1 MLWTVELVLVIIS
14 ILMRPHYNVWYLC
27 MVFLVSG
34 YIKFCAQLSTARR
47 KAPRNLAWCGRGSNP
62 GPLARRCQQSH
73 DTHVGLSSYRLRHW
87 SLGQKSYSEWHIL
100 WDGDNLSSSG
110 LREEREVYLAQ
121 AVMIFVWSGT
131 RLNTSLGSPRYDLSV
146 WGYSVNWFH
155 DTTRHADTFCFC
167 EDMAGEILRIIV
179 ALPVLFSTG
188 SITIIR
194 RCASIVKAPVSRWWC
209 SACKRYPGTMYY
221 NAPIRHIFHQS
232 DALTHA
238 TAVKIVGHISIMCVY
253 LYWRR
258 QLPGKHLVVVRSAT
272 GHVHHV
278 VIMETRAR

>member
-1 MLWTVELVLVIIS
+1 M
-14 ILMRPHYNVWYLC
+14 Y
-27 MVFLVSG
+27 G

-73 DTHVGLSSYRLRHW
+73 DTHVGLSSYRLRHR

-100 WDGDNLSSSG
+100 WDGDNLCSSG

-209 SACKRYPGTMYY
+209 SAQHASAIP
-221 NAPIRHIFHQS
+221 APCITTRPF
-232 DALTHA
+232 A
-238 TAVKIVGHISIMCVY
+238 TFSTNQTRWHT
-253 LYWRR
+253 
-258 QLPGKHLVVVRSAT
+258 QLRWKLSAT
-272 GHVHHV
+272 FQSCAFICIEGASCLGN
-278 VIMETRAR
+278 TL